1 MRSEV
6 VIMRKALFSLI
17 LMFIAASVMAGD
29 LAVFENLGFSPDGR
43 YFMFGQHVLV
53 SDAGQAYAETAIVD
67 ISRNDFVPGGW
78 KKGGWNVPMLPNQES
93 RGALFELLRD
103 SREVI
108 GRYKISHLE
117 QGRLLYIR
125 RNGDKTAAEDSEM
138 NGMMPSLTFRDFEYA
153 KEYSLNLHQETKAND
168 AAVSS
173 AFHIEMTV
181 MSTDGRE
188 TSYTVG
194 RMGYFRRG
202 VSSYEIIR
210 VLIGPNGKSLVV
222 IVAKTDI
229 ENSVRYMVE
238 TLVLK

>member
-1 MRSEV
+1 
-6 VIMRKALFSLI
+6 MRKAFVGLI
-17 LMFIAASVMAGD
+17 LMLIASSVMAGD

-53 SDAGQAYAETAIVD
+53 SNAGQAYAETAIVD
-67 ISRNDFVPGGW
+67 VSRNDFVPGGW

-103 SREVI
+103 SREAI

-117 QGRLLYIR
+117 QGRLLYTR
-125 RNGDKTAAEDSEM
+125 KNGDDTAMEDFEM
-138 NGMMPSLTFRDFEYA
+138 DGMVPSLTFRDFEYA
-153 KEYSLNLHQETKAND
+153 KGYSLNLYQETRTEND
-168 AAVSS
+168 VVSS
-173 AFHIEMTV
+173 AFHIEMNV
-181 MSTDGRE
+181 LSADGRE
-188 TSYTVG
+188 TPYTVG
-194 RMGYFRRG
+194 RMGYFRSG

-210 VLIGPNGKSLVV
+210 VLIGPHGKSLVV
-222 IVAKTDI
+222 VVAKTDI